1 MIRLVPL
8 LSCSII
14 LILPLSPVVTAQIGP
29 TAREILPDPPRFI
42 LQAGGNLS
50 MPLGDLGAT
59 DLPRGGFATQGIG
72 FCLRG
77 YAALTRDISVFA
89 GLSWPRFGY
98 DTTMLEEQTEL
109 QIENPKQGFTTLHT
123 GVRIMISDA
132 REAISY
138 VQGGVGRYQFESQ
151 ATHDG
156 DPISDPADSDLGYS
170 FGVGIMNR
178 HVGPGFDVTFA
189 VHFTNVTFPNGNTN
203 KARWLSFTIMTGLAA
218 GSVK

>member
-1 MIRLVPL
+1 MRLVPL

-14 LILPLSPVVTAQIGP
+14 LLLPLSPAVTAQIGP

-42 LQAGGNLS
+42 LQVGGNLS
-50 MPLGDLGAT
+50 MPVGDLGAT
-59 DLPRGGFATQGIG
+59 DPMRGGFATQGIG

-89 GLSWPRFGY
+89 GLSWPKFGY
-98 DTTMLEEQTEL
+98 DTTMLEDQIGL
-109 QIENPKQGFTTLHT
+109 QIKNPKQGFTILHT
-123 GVRIMISDA
+123 GVRIVMSDA
-132 REAISY
+132 GEAISY
-138 VQGGVGRYQFESQ
+138 VQGGVGSYQFESQ

-156 DPISDPADSDLGYS
+156 DPIVDPVDPSLGYS

-178 HVGPGFDVTFA
+178 HMGPGFDVTFT
-189 VHFTNVTFPNGNTN
+189 VHFTDVTFQDGYTM
-203 KARWLSFTIMTGLAA
+203 KARWLSFTVMTGLAA